1 MAQTQASDIPFR
13 KIEQARA
20 HEFVADQ
27 LRRQIMLHMVPAGQA
42 LLPERELAR
51 VFRVGRGTVQRAIR
65 LLVEDG
71 LVEKRRGRS
80 GGTFVLDI
88 AGDPRSVDAVFARLR
103 ADRREILEALAYRLE
118 MEPGAVAEACRRRTQ
133 RNIEAIQRAFRRL
146 GTATTDPQMMRHDT
160 EFHMAVARASGNRY
174 FIEGIERVRV
184 VLNDAIL
191 VLPGSPLWLE
201 RTQREHAAIL
211 EAIKAGDPRAGR
223 RAAMAHVSHT
233 DQSIRALL
241 DSL

>member
-13 KIEQARA
+13 KIEQVRA
-20 HEFVADQ
+20 HEYVADQ
-27 LRRQIMLHMVPAGQA
+27 LRRQIMLHMVPAGHA

-51 VFRVGRGTVQRAIR
+51 VFRVGRETVQRAIR

-80 GGTFVLDI
+80 GGTFVLDV
-88 AGDPRSVDAVFARLR
+88 AGDPQWADAVFARLR
-103 ADRREILEALAYRLE
+103 ANRHETLEALAYRLE
-118 MEPGAVAEACRRRTQ
+118 MEPAAVAEACRRRTQ
-133 RNIEAIQRAFRRL
+133 RNVEAIRRASRRL
-146 GTATTDPQMMRHDT
+146 AAATTEPQMMRHDT
-160 EFHMAVARASGNRY
+160 EFHLAVARASRNRY

-201 RTQREHAAIL
+201 RTQREHAAIAAAI
-211 EAIKAGDPRAGR
+211 EAADPRAGR
-223 RAAMAHVSHT
+223 RAARVHVSHT
-233 DQSIRALL
+233 DRSIHALL